1 MIMSSKGEGRKNAL
15 AMVTKVRKEDR
26 ARGGGGKKVR
36 CSQSGCVGKNDRVV
50 TKVKRTKN
58 YKTIDGRFN
67 ALT

>member
-1 MIMSSKGEGRKNAL
+1 MIMSSKGEGRKNVL

-36 CSQSGCVGKNDRVV
+36 RSQSGCIEKNDCLV
-50 TKVKRTKN
+50 TKVTRTKN